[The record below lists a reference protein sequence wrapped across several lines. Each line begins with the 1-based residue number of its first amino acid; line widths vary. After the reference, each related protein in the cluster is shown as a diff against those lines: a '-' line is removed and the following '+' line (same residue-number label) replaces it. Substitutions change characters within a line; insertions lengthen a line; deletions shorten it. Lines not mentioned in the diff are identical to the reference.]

1 MKKHLISSL
10 LALMLL
16 ASCAN
21 DKAGTFGNAVDG
33 YPITPV
39 PFTSVKVA
47 PETFWGQRLQASR
60 EVTIPLAFSKCESE
74 GRYKNFENAARQMAS
89 DTNLGFQV
97 GGYSFDDT
105 DVYKTIEGASYL
117 LQTYPD
123 AKLKA
128 YIDSVI
134 AIMASA
140 QEPDG
145 YLYTARTQNP
155 EHPHEWAGKERWEKV
170 EELSHEFYNLGH
182 MVEGAIAHYQATGQR
197 NFLDIAIRYA
207 DCVCREIG
215 PGEGQKV
222 RVPGHQIAEMA
233 LAKLYLVTGDKK
245 YLDEAKFFLD
255 MRGKTERRD
264 QYSQADKPVVEQTE
278 AWGHAVRAGY
288 MYAGMAD
295 VAALTGD
302 ESYVHAIDAIW
313 NNIVSKKLYVTGG
326 VGSTNNGEAFE
337 GDYILPNM
345 SAYCETCAA
354 IANVYV
360 NYRLFLL
367 HGESKYYDVLER
379 SLYNA
384 VISGISLDGGGF
396 FYPNPLESMG
406 QHQRQSWFGCACC
419 PSNACR
425 FIPSLPGYMYAV
437 KDDNVYVNLF
447 NSSTVALKVNGKDVE
462 LEQET
467 GYPWDGT
474 ITLRVKK
481 NKAGAFNLK
490 VRYPG
495 WARGEAVP
503 SDLYTFANT
512 QNYLKGIRV
521 NGASILQPDV
531 KEPSYLTPDG
541 YITIPGDWKK
551 GDTFEVEFNMNTRL
565 ITANEHV
572 EADRGKAAIQRGPLV
587 YCAEW
592 PDNDF
597 NVLSTVISPD
607 ASRKAEESTITIK
620 TTPANQGDEVK
631 EQTYPIVRLSM
642 DAEALSYDNKM
653 NITRRNVA
661 LNLIPYYAWAHR
673 GRGNMEV
680 WLATQDDAAK
690 PTWPDTYAS
699 TSKVTGSHRAN
710 YSAINDHLLPK
721 DSNDHSIP
729 YFHWWPKEG
738 TTEWICYEFPEAGQV
753 SESTIWWFD
762 DGPWG
767 GCRVP
772 KSWKLYYEDAKGN
785 FQPVQAKSAY
795 GTKKDVAN
803 RVTFKPVRTKKLKL
817 EVQLPERYAAGLFE
831 WEVK

>member
-1 MKKHLISSL
+1 MKKTII
-10 LALMLL
+10 LALSAAL
-16 ASCAN
+16 AITGCSQQQE
-21 DKAGTFGNAVDG
+21 TLGNAVSG
-33 YPITPV
+33 YPVTPV
-39 PFTSVKVA
+39 PFTSVSIE
-47 PETFWGQRLQASR
+47 PTTFWGQRLQASR

-74 GRYKNFENAARQMAS
+74 GRYQNFDNAKAQMAS
-89 DTNLGFQV
+89 DQNLGFKV
-97 GGYSFDDT
+97 GGYPFDDT

-123 AKLKA
+123 EKLKA

-134 AIMASA
+134 TVMAAA

-155 EHPHEWAGKERWEKV
+155 EHPHDWSGSTRWSEV
-170 EELSHEFYNLGH
+170 EGGSHEFYNLGH

-197 NFLDIAIRYA
+197 NFLDIAMRYA
-207 DCVCREIG
+207 DCVCHEIG
-215 PGEGQKV
+215 SNEGQQV

-245 YLDEAKFFLD
+245 YLDQAKFFLD
-255 MRGKTERRD
+255 MRGKTDRRD
-264 QYSQADKPVVEQTE
+264 EYSQAHMPVVDQTE

-288 MYAGMAD
+288 MYSGMAD

-302 ESYVHAIDAIW
+302 EAYIHAIDAIW
-313 NNIVSKKLYVTGG
+313 NNIVSKKLYLTGG
-326 VGSTNNGEAFE
+326 VGSTNQNEGYE

-379 SLYNA
+379 SLYNG
-384 VISGISLDGGGF
+384 VISGFSLDGGGF

-406 QHQRQSWFGCACC
+406 QHQRQPWFGCACC
-419 PSNACR
+419 PSNICR

-447 NSSTVALKVNGKDVE
+447 NTSTVTLNVNGKEVV
-462 LEQET
+462 LKQET
-467 GYPWDGT
+467 NYPWEGK
-474 ITLRVKK
+474 ITLTVLK
-481 NKAGAFNLK
+481 NKAGNFNLK

-503 SDLYTFANT
+503 SDLYAYTAAESMANDKYQLEAPGELLGVT
-512 QNYLKGIRV
+512 
-521 NGASILQPDV
+521 D
-531 KEPSYLTPDG
+531 DG
-541 YITIPGDWKK
+541 YITISNTWKK
-551 GDTFEVEFNMNTRL
+551 GQQVEIEYPMEARK
-565 ITANEHV
+565 ISANENV
-572 EADRGKAAIQRGPLV
+572 EADRGKVAIQRGPLV
-587 YCAEW
+587 YCAEH

-597 NVLSTVISPD
+597 DVLSTLYEPD
-607 ASRKAEESTITIK
+607 AEIDAEPSTIEIK
-620 TTPANQGDEVK
+620 TTPADRDHAAEA
-631 EQTYPIVRLSM
+631 QTYPIVRLST
-642 DAEALSYDNKM
+642 EAYALAYDNDM
-653 NITRRNVA
+653 NITRKQVQ

-673 GRGNMEV
+673 GRGNMAV
-680 WLATQDDAAK
+680 WLATEESAAK

-699 TSKVTGSHRAN
+699 TAAISGSQQAN
-710 YSAINDHLLPK
+710 YNAICDHLLPK

-738 TTEWICYEFPEAGQV
+738 TTEWICYDFSKESTV

-762 DGPWG
+762 DSPWG

-772 KSWKLYYEDAKGN
+772 QSWKLYAWKATSDIEGEWV
-785 FQPVQAKSAY
+785 PVQATTAY
-795 GTKKDVAN
+795 GVKKDVAN
-803 RVTFKPVRTKKLKL
+803 RVTFRPITTKKLKL
-817 EVQLPERYAAGLFE
+817 EVKLPEKASTGLFE

>member
-1 MKKHLISSL
+1 MRKDVLTALAALVL
-10 LALMLL
+10 LTA
-16 ASCAN
+16 CH
-21 DKAGTFGNAVDG
+21 DKQATLGNASSG
-33 YPITPV
+33 YPVTPV

-60 EVTIPLAFSKCESE
+60 EVTIPLAFNKCESE
-74 GRYKNFENAARQMAS
+74 GRYRNFDYAAAQMAA
-89 DTNLGFQV
+89 DHNLGFKV
-97 GGYSFDDT
+97 EGYSFDDT

-123 AKLKA
+123 ERLEA

-134 AIMASA
+134 ALMAAA

-155 EHPHEWAGKERWEKV
+155 EHPHEWAGPTRWSKV
-170 EELSHEFYNLGH
+170 EDLSHEFYNLGH
-182 MVEGAIAHYQATGQR
+182 MVEGAIAHYQATGKR

-215 PGEGQKV
+215 PGEGQQV

-233 LAKLYLVTGDKK
+233 LAKLYLVTDDKK

-302 ESYVHAIDAIW
+302 EDYIHAIDAIW
-313 NNIVSKKLYVTGG
+313 DNIVSKKLYVTGG
-326 VGSTNNGEAFE
+326 VGSTNNGEAYE

-360 NYRLFLL
+360 NYRLFLM
-367 HGESKYYDVLER
+367 HGESKYFDVLER
-379 SLYNA
+379 SLYNG

-406 QHQRQSWFGCACC
+406 QHQRQPWFGCACC

-447 NSSTVALKVNGKDVE
+447 NTSTVKLNVNGKEVV
-462 LEQET
+462 LKQET
-467 GYPWDGT
+467 NYPWEGKIT
-474 ITLRVKK
+474 ITVLK
-481 NKAGAFNLK
+481 NRAGNFNLK

-503 SDLYTFANT
+503 SDLYSYTA
-512 QNYLKGIRV
+512 
-521 NGASILQPDV
+521 ASAMASV
-531 KEPSYLTPDG
+531 KYQLETPGEQQGVTDGG
-541 YITIPGDWKK
+541 YITISNDWKK
-551 GDTFEVEFNMNTRL
+551 GETVSVEFPMEARK
-565 ITANEHV
+565 IRANENV
-572 EADRGKAAIQRGPLV
+572 EADRGKTAIQRGPLV
-587 YCAEW
+587 YCAEH

-597 NVLSTVISPD
+597 DVLSTLYCLDEEID
-607 ASRKAEESTITIK
+607 AEMSTIDIQ
-620 TTPANQGDEVK
+620 TTPADRDHQAET
-631 EQTYPIVRLSM
+631 QTYPIVRLST
-642 DAEALSYDNKM
+642 ESSALAYDENM
-653 NITRRNVA
+653 NISRKTVT

-680 WLATQDDAAK
+680 WIATEESAAK
-690 PTWPDTYAS
+690 PTWPATFAS
-699 TSKVTGSHRAN
+699 TAKISGSTRAN
-710 YSAINDHLLPK
+710 YSAICDHLLPK
-721 DSNDHSIP
+721 NSNDHSIP

-738 TTEWICYEFPEAGQV
+738 TTEWICYDFAEKSTV

-772 KSWKLYYEDAKGN
+772 KAWKLYYWEPSGEGRWV
-785 FQPVQAKSAY
+785 PVQAKGAY

-803 RVTFKPVRTKKLKL
+803 RVTFRPVTTTRLKL
-817 EVQLPERYAAGLFE
+817 EVQLPDHYATGLFE

>member
-1 MKKHLISSL
+1 MKKALLIFLSTL
-10 LALMLL
+10 FVLTGCTKKQNAL
-16 ASCAN
+16 
-21 DKAGTFGNAVDG
+21 GNAVSG
-33 YPITPV
+33 YPVTPV
-39 PFTSVKVA
+39 PFTSVKVE
-47 PETFWGQRLQASR
+47 PNTFWGQRLQASR

-74 GRYKNFENAARQMAS
+74 GRYRNFDNAAAQMAA
-89 DTNLGFQV
+89 DHNLGFKV

-134 AIMASA
+134 SVMAAA

-155 EHPHEWAGKERWEKV
+155 EHPHDWAGPTRWSKV
-170 EELSHEFYNLGH
+170 EDLSHEFYNLGH

-215 PGEGQKV
+215 PGENQVV

-233 LAKLYLVTGDKK
+233 LAKLYLITGDKK
-245 YLDEAKFFLD
+245 YLDQAKFFLD
-255 MRGKTERRD
+255 MRGKTERKD
-264 QYSQADKPVVEQTE
+264 MYSQADKPVVEQTE

-302 ESYVHAIDAIW
+302 EAYIHAIDAIW
-313 NNIVSKKLYVTGG
+313 DNIVSKKLYVTGG

-379 SLYNA
+379 SLYNG

-406 QHQRQSWFGCACC
+406 QHQRQPWFGCACC

-437 KDDNVYVNLF
+437 KGNDVYVNLF
-447 NSSTVALKVNGKDVE
+447 NSSTVTLMVNGKEVV
-462 LEQET
+462 LKQET
-467 GYPWDGT
+467 NYPWDGA
-474 ITLRVKK
+474 ITLTVLK
-481 NKAGAFNLK
+481 NKAGNFNLK

-503 SDLYTFANT
+503 SDLYR
-512 QNYLKGIRV
+512 YLAAESM
-521 NGASILQPDV
+521 ASVKYQLEAPGELQGV
-531 KEPSYLTPDG
+531 TGDG
-541 YITIPGDWKK
+541 YITINNNWKK
-551 GDTFEVEFNMNTRL
+551 GQTVEVTFPMEARS
-565 ITANEHV
+565 IRANDNV
-572 EADRGKAAIQRGPLV
+572 EADLGKVAIQHGPLV
-587 YCAEW
+587 YCAEH
-592 PDNDF
+592 PDNEF
-597 NVLSTVISPD
+597 NVLSTLYHPDSEVI
-607 ASRKAEESTITIK
+607 AEMSSIDIQ
-620 TTPANQGDEVK
+620 TTPADGDHQAET
-631 EQTYPIVRLSM
+631 QTYPIVRLST
-642 DAEALSYDNKM
+642 DAVALAYDEDM
-653 NITRRNVA
+653 NIQKKNVE

-680 WLATQDDAAK
+680 WLATEESAAK
-690 PTWPDTYAS
+690 PSWPDTYAS
-699 TSKVTGSHRAN
+699 TAQISGSQRAN
-710 YSAINDHLLPK
+710 YSAICDHLLPK

-738 TTEWICYEFPEAGQV
+738 TTEWICYEWNEECTV
-753 SESTIWWFD
+753 KESTIWWFD
-762 DGPWG
+762 DSPWG

-772 KSWKLYYEDAKGN
+772 QSWKLYVWNATSDTEG
-785 FQPVQAKSAY
+785 QWVPVQATSVY
-795 GTKKDVAN
+795 GVKKDVPN
-803 RVTFKPVRTKKLKL
+803 RVTFRPVSTKKLKL
-817 EVQLPERYAAGLFE
+817 EVVLPQKASTGLFE

>member
-1 MKKHLISSL
+1 M
-10 LALMLL
+10 
-16 ASCAN
+16 
-21 DKAGTFGNAVDG
+21 
-33 YPITPV
+33 
-39 PFTSVKVA
+39 
-47 PETFWGQRLQASR
+47 
-60 EVTIPLAFSKCESE
+60 
-74 GRYKNFENAARQMAS
+74 
-89 DTNLGFQV
+89 
-97 GGYSFDDT
+97 
-105 DVYKTIEGASYL
+105 
-117 LQTYPD
+117 
-123 AKLKA
+123 
-128 YIDSVI
+128 
-134 AIMASA
+134 
-140 QEPDG
+140 
-145 YLYTARTQNP
+145 
-155 EHPHEWAGKERWEKV
+155 
-170 EELSHEFYNLGH
+170 
-182 MVEGAIAHYQATGQR
+182 TG
-197 NFLDIAIRYA
+197 
-207 DCVCREIG
+207 E
-215 PGEGQKV
+215 
-222 RVPGHQIAEMA
+222 
-233 LAKLYLVTGDKK
+233 KK

-255 MRGKTERRD
+255 MRGKTDRKD

-302 ESYVHAIDAIW
+302 ESYIHAIDAIW
-313 NNIVSKKLYVTGG
+313 DNIVSKKLYVTGG

-447 NSSTVALKVNGKDVE
+447 NTSTVALKVGGKDVE

-467 GYPWDGT
+467 NYPWDGT

-481 NKAGAFNLK
+481 NKAGTFNLK

-495 WARGEAVP
+495 WAHNEVVP
-503 SDLYTFANT
+503 SNLYSYTAAIDKK
-512 QNYLKGIRV
+512 NYIIDTAGEHSGIT
-521 NGASILQPDV
+521 S
-531 KEPSYLTPDG
+531 DG
-541 YITIPGDWKK
+541 YITISGNWKK
-551 GDTFEVEFNMNTRL
+551 GETVTIKFPMNAKA
-565 ITANEHV
+565 IIANEHV
-572 EADRGKAAIQRGPLV
+572 EADRDKVAIQRGPLV

-607 ASRKAEESTITIK
+607 ARRKAEESTITIK

-631 EQTYPIVRLSM
+631 EQTYPFVRLSM
-642 DAEALSYDNKM
+642 DAEALSYDDNM
-653 NITRRNVA
+653 NVTRRKVS

-738 TTEWICYEFPEAGQV
+738 TTEWICYEFPKAGKV

-772 KSWKLYYEDAKGN
+772 KSWKLYYEDANGN

-803 RVTFKPVRTKKLKL
+803 RVTFTPVTTKKLKL
-817 EVQLPERYAAGLFE
+817 EVQLPERHAAGLFE